1 MNERKL
7 IESILTGDTAKFSC
21 LLDKYQHMAF
31 CIAYRILENKEDAEE
46 AVQDAFVKMYHALP
60 AFRFGSKFSTWFYK
74 IVYHTALTHCK
85 LQFVFVGYEDIPE
98 AAIATNDLT
107 EGTETIL
114 ERSDRKEII
123 DSVLKRLRK
132 DDALLLSLFYLQEC
146 SVDDIH
152 QITGLSK
159 TNIKTKLFRGRN
171 HFYEI
176 LQQMMKHET
185 TDII

>member
-1 MNERKL
+1 MDERKW

-21 LLDKYQHMAF
+21 LLDRYQHMAF

-60 AFRFGSKFSTWFYK
+60 AFRFGSKFSTWFYR
-74 IVYHTALTHCK
+74 IVYHTALTHYK
-85 LQFVFVGYEDIPE
+85 TQFVFAGYEDIPG
-98 AAIATNDLT
+98 AANGSNDLS
-107 EGTETIL
+107 EGIETIL
-114 ERSDRKEII
+114 EKSDRKEII

-159 TNIKTKLFRGRN
+159 ANIKIKLFRGRN
-171 HFYEI
+171 HFYEM
-176 LQQMMKHET
+176 LQQIMKHEII
-185 TDII
+185 DII